1 MATTLTR
8 LTNSGTLYT
17 SNYFD
22 EFSGIPV
29 ADSSL
34 QLWLDSGQ
42 TTSYSGTGTNWY
54 DLSGRGNTG
63 TFTGPVSLAPNY
75 GGVMFFNG
83 NGSVSGGVINFASSV
98 TGQTLGFYQNS
109 FSVGVWIYNN
119 INSYG
124 LAANLGGGIFSIN
137 GSAVAGGQYAI
148 YSRFGS
154 INVDFYGAG
163 QSTPQVSSSTW
174 YYIAH
179 TYNYVTKLSTL
190 YLNGVSVSTSTR
202 TQDLIS
208 SIATTSPNIGYYGYG
223 GSYWN
228 GYIPEIQIYNRAL
241 SPTEIITNYNAVA
254 PRYNLSTISTTS
266 VITSRLVTATTYL
279 GYMDEVTTAQP
290 MPIIDSTL
298 AYWYDAGR
306 SASYPLY
313 NGTTVYDL
321 STVSNNAVI
330 TGVVAHTS
338 SSTNYASYW
347 TFDQTTNVG
356 QIIPANNYTTNASI
370 NFNNSAAT
378 FILWV
383 YATTAS
389 ENIPAPLFTRAGYGG
404 SNMSATG
411 LWFPSGNNLG
421 YHWNNAYNTYS
432 WISGLVVPANTWT
445 MIAITVAPNLAT
457 AYLCTATGIS
467 TATNA
472 VSHPALTGGI
482 FSLGGDVYLTRNWIG
497 NINQAL
503 IYTRTLSATEIA
515 TIYNA
520 GAWRFGLPT
529 TSSGVVQAS
538 NSVQRAAPTG
548 QIYVNNIF
556 DEVTPIIVTN
566 GTTLNLDA
574 KQYPGS
580 GPWADLSTTTD
591 SIILNTTTFVTS
603 ATNYFTFNGVNS
615 YAYTQY
621 LNPYPGPQTL
631 SVGVWFQTT
640 GATGRLIGYNATQGV
655 GTTSCDRQLYIG
667 TDGRVYYSTYTGTSI
682 AVSSPS
688 VYNNGTWHYAVAT
701 ETASTSTNNLQLYV
715 DGVLLATG
723 SSYTTIFQSYAGYW
737 EIGGGQTY
745 AGGFPNSGSNAWFP
759 GNMAMIQVYN
769 RVLSPAEVAENFNQ
783 TRSRFGV

>member
-22 EFSGIPV
+22 EFSGIPI
-29 ADSSL
+29 ADPSL
-34 QLWLDSGQ
+34 QLLLDAGNSQ
-42 TTSYSGTGTNWY
+42 SYPGTGTVWR
-54 DLSGRGNTG
+54 DIS
-63 TFTGPVSLAPNY
+63 
-75 GGVMFFNG
+75 G
-83 NGSVSGGVINFASSV
+83 NGYLS
-98 TGQTLGFYQNS
+98 TL
-109 FSVGVWIYNN
+109 
-119 INSYG
+119 
-124 LAANLGGGIFSIN
+124 
-137 GSAVAGGQYAI
+137 
-148 YSRFGS
+148 
-154 INVDFYGAG
+154 
-163 QSTPQVSSSTW
+163 TTSSSTLSNILPVYSPINGGYFSFNGINQYANTNYIQPAYQTSSSFTW
-174 YYIAH
+174 NVWLNIPSSVGLTSTNALIGNRVYVTSPIYDFTKFDNSLRFEYYH
-179 TYNYVTKLSTL
+179 TTYNNSMNVGTGINLNTWYNLCVVKNTSTIYYYV
-190 YLNGVSVSTSTR
+190 NGALTNALTSVINTSSGNAQIFYIGGDPNAGEFAIANISVVSV
-202 TQDLIS
+202 
-208 SIATTSPNIGYYGYG
+208 
-223 GSYWN
+223 
-228 GYIPEIQIYNRAL
+228 YNRAL

-266 VITSRLVTATTYL
+266 VITSRIVTATTYL

-356 QIIPANNYTTNASI
+356 QIIPVNNYTTNASI

-389 ENIPAPLFTRAGYGG
+389 ANQLAPLFTRAGYGG
-404 SNMSATG
+404 SNMGATG
-411 LWFPSGNNLG
+411 LWIPSGSNLG
-421 YHWNNAYNTYS
+421 YHWNNAGNTYS
-432 WISGLVVPANTWT
+432 WVSGLVVPANTWT

-482 FSLGGDVYLTRNWIG
+482 FSLGGDVSLTRNWIG

-603 ATNYFTFNGVNS
+603 ATNYFTFNGINS

-621 LNPYPGPQTL
+621 SNPYPGPQTL